1 MDRTLRKYLTDISAS
16 IAEIESFLNQRPKMF
31 ETFCNDSMFRRA
43 IERNLEII
51 GEAMNQVL
59 KINSDISITSVRKI
73 VDTRNFIIHA
83 YDSLR
88 PEILWMIVIKYLPVL
103 KQEVNTLLAD
113 SAL

>member
-1 MDRTLRKYLTDISAS
+1 
-16 IAEIESFLNQRPKMF
+16 MF

>member
-1 MDRTLRKYLTDISAS
+1 
-16 IAEIESFLNQRPKMF
+16 
-31 ETFCNDSMFRRA
+31 
-43 IERNLEII
+43 
-51 GEAMNQVL
+51 MNQVL
-59 KINSDISITSVRKI
+59 KINSDISITSARKI

-103 KQEVNTLLAD
+103 KQEVNTLLAN